1 MTMRCEVELRGCAPE
16 PLMAYLKA
24 LGIFRLISEQKDPL
38 ARAWWR
44 NDCFFLS
51 SELDRDGLAQFF
63 LHEYRPTPIVSPWN
77 GGGGF
82 FATSSSKSK
91 KAVRAIAAVESDR
104 LEVYR
109 QTIKVIKRLLT
120 DTGTKAKPSKAEK
133 ALILAKC
140 RNHLPDL
147 AVSWL
152 DAVYTL
158 SAEDPKFM
166 PLLGTGAN
174 DGNMDFTCNFMTNLV
189 PALTG
194 VDVGKS
200 PSKRVCPDAR
210 RAGWLDIAVLGEGD
224 GQLVKGSVGQF
235 NPGGIG
241 GPNATVGFDGN
252 SLLNPWDFVLMME
265 GTVLFAG
272 AAARRLSAQSS
283 SRAVFPFTVAS
294 SMAVSGSFEYG
305 ESSRAEFWAPLWD
318 RPATLPELEQLMCE
332 GRAQL
337 GRRQVANGTDFARA
351 VVGLGTERGIDQFQ
365 RYGFLERYG
374 RTYLAAPLGRFQ
386 VRHAQEDRE
395 IARRANVLFDLNV
408 WMDSLRRNVSGRNAP
423 SGLGIALSQIE
434 GAIFEF
440 CRQGRKED
448 LQNVLIA
455 VGKAERWLSTSG
467 LRKDNDKGRGISP
480 LNTLSWDWIR
490 FADDKS
496 PEFELARAM
505 ASIHHVQKDGKTKV
519 GPIRENL
526 DPVAVDTD
534 RRTTTWKEDSTSF
547 VWTAGAPLD
556 NMLAVLERRCLEGR
570 MLDLGHAPL
579 ASAYSARLIDIVEFL
594 HGDIDLQRI
603 ANLAL
608 PLSFIRYWPRGEQD
622 SVRQISAPVELP
634 LAFAVMKMTLLPKE
648 FECQDFGEKRAI
660 PMEPRMLSML
670 KAGRVKEAFE
680 VARRRLRASGL
691 QPLSK
696 EPGISAGLDNGR
708 RLAAALLFPLDERA
722 HCALAERA
730 VRKPQ
735 RTES

>member
-1 MTMRCEVELRGCAPE
+1 MCYEVELRGCAPE
-16 PLMAYLKA
+16 PLMSYLKA
-24 LGIFRLISEQKDPL
+24 LGIFRLVSEQKDSA

-44 NDCFFLS
+44 NDSFYLS
-51 SELDRDGLAQFF
+51 SDLDRDELVEFL

-91 KAVRAIAAVESDR
+91 EAVRAISSVESDR

-109 QTIKVIKRLLT
+109 QTIDAIQMLLS
-120 DTGTKAKPSKAEK
+120 DAGIKAKPSKAEK
-133 ALILAKC
+133 ALVLARC
-140 RNHLPDL
+140 RSQLSDL

-194 VDVGKS
+194 VEVGKR
-200 PSKRVCPDAR
+200 PPKRVCLDER
-210 RAGWLDIAVLGEGD
+210 RAGWLDISVFGEGS

-241 GPNATVGFDGN
+241 GPNATVGFDGS
-252 SLLNPWDFVLMME
+252 SLLNPWDYVLMME
-265 GTVLFAG
+265 GTVLFAS

-294 SMAVSGSFEYG
+294 SMAVSGAFEYG

-318 RPATLPELEQLMCE
+318 QPAVLPELEQLMFE

-337 GRRQVANGTDFARA
+337 GRRQVSNGTDFARA
-351 VVGLGTERGIDQFQ
+351 VVGLGTERGVYQFQ

-374 RTYLAAPLGRFQ
+374 RTYLATPLGRFQ
-386 VRHAQEDRE
+386 IRHDQEDRE
-395 IARRANVLFDLNV
+395 IARRANVLFDLDV

-423 SGLGIALSQIE
+423 AGLGVALSQIE

-455 VGKAERWLSTSG
+455 VGEAERWLSTSG
-467 LRKDNDKGRGISP
+467 LRKDNDKGRGIRP
-480 LNTLSWDWIR
+480 LNSLSWDWIR
-490 FADDKS
+490 FAGDRS
-496 PEFELARAM
+496 PAFELAHAM
-505 ASIHHVQKDGKTKV
+505 ASIHHLQKDGKTKV
-519 GPIRENL
+519 GPIRENM
-526 DPVAVDTD
+526 DPVDTD
-534 RRTTTWKEDSTSF
+534 RRPTTWKDDSTSF
-547 VWTAGAPLD
+547 VWTAGDPLD

-570 MLDLGHAPL
+570 MQDLGSAPL
-579 ASAYSARLIDIVEFL
+579 ASGYSARLIDIVEFL
-594 HGDIDLQRI
+594 NGEVDLQRI
-603 ANLAL
+603 TNLAL
-608 PLSFIRYWPRGEQD
+608 PLSFIRYWARGELD
-622 SVRQISAPVELP
+622 SGRQISAPAELP
-634 LAFAVMKMTLLPKE
+634 MAFAVMKMTLLPEE

-660 PMEPRMLSML
+660 SMEPRMLSML
-670 KAGRVKEAFE
+670 KAGRVEEAFG
-680 VARRRLRASGL
+680 VAWRRLRASGL
-691 QPLSK
+691 QPLSPK
-696 EPGISAGLDNGR
+696 PGIPDGLENGR
-708 RLAAALLFPLDERA
+708 RLAAALLFPLDKKA
-722 HCALAERA
+722 HCALAGRA
-730 VRKPQ
+730 VMKPQ
-735 RTES
+735 RPES

>member
-1 MTMRCEVELRGCAPE
+1 MRYEVELQGCAPE

-24 LGIFRLISEQKDPL
+24 LGIFRLVSEQKDPS

-44 NDCFFLS
+44 NDCFYLS
-51 SELDRDGLAQFF
+51 SELDRDGLVGFF

-91 KAVRAIAAVESDR
+91 EAVRSISALESDR
-104 LEVYR
+104 LKDYR
-109 QTIKVIKRLLT
+109 QTIEAVQGLLS
-120 DTGTKAKPSKAEK
+120 DAGIKAKPSKAEK

-140 RNHLPDL
+140 RSQLSDL
-147 AVSWL
+147 AVLWL

-210 RAGWLDIAVLGEGD
+210 RAGWLDISVLGEGD

-241 GPNATVGFDGN
+241 GPNATVGFDGS

-272 AAARRLSAQSS
+272 AAARRLSAPSS

-294 SMAVSGSFEYG
+294 SMAVSGAFDYG
-305 ESSRAEFWAPLWD
+305 ESSRAEFWAPLWEQ
-318 RPATLPELEQLMCE
+318 PAILPELEQLMCE

-337 GRRQVANGTDFARA
+337 GRRQVSNGTDFARA
-351 VVGLGTERGIDQFQ
+351 VVGLGTERGVDQFQ

-374 RTYLAAPLGRFQ
+374 RTYLATPLGRFQ
-386 VRHAQEDRE
+386 VRHDQKDRE

-423 SGLGIALSQIE
+423 AGLGVALSQIE

-440 CRQGRKED
+440 CRQGREED
-448 LQNVLIA
+448 LQNVLIV

-467 LRKDNDKGRGISP
+467 LRKGNDKGRGVSP
-480 LNTLSWDWIR
+480 LNSLSWDWIR

-505 ASIHHVQKDGKTKV
+505 ASIHHLKKDDKLKV
-519 GPIRENL
+519 GPIRENM
-526 DPVAVDTD
+526 DPVDTD
-534 RRTTTWKEDSTSF
+534 RRTTTWKEDNTSF
-547 VWTAGAPLD
+547 VWTAGDPLD

-570 MLDLGHAPL
+570 MQDLGNAPL
-579 ASAYSARLIDIVEFL
+579 ASAYSARLIDIIEFL
-594 HGDIDLQRI
+594 NGDIDLQRI

-608 PLSFIRYWPRGEQD
+608 PLSFIRYWPRGDQE
-622 SVRQISAPVELP
+622 SVRPISAPLELP
-634 LAFAVMKMTLLPKE
+634 VAYAVMKMTLLPKE

-670 KAGRVKEAFE
+670 KAGRVKEAFG
-680 VARRRLRASGL
+680 VAWRRLRASGL

-696 EPGISAGLDNGR
+696 EPGMPDGLANGR
-708 RLAAALLFPLDERA
+708 RLAAVLLFPLDKSA
-722 HCALAERA
+722 HCSLAERA

>member
-1 MTMRCEVELRGCAPE
+1 
-16 PLMAYLKA
+16 MAYLKA
-24 LGIFRLISEQKDPL
+24 LGVFRLVSEQKDSS

-44 NDCFFLS
+44 NDRFYLS
-51 SELDRDGLAQFF
+51 SALNRDGLVAF
-63 LHEYRPTPIVSPWN
+63 LLDEYRPTPIVSPWN

-82 FATSSSKSK
+82 FSTSSSKSK
-91 KAVRAIAAVESDR
+91 AAVGAIAASESDR
-104 LEVYR
+104 IEVYR
-109 QTIKVIKRLLT
+109 QTIEAIHRLLG
-120 DTGTKAKPSKAEK
+120 DAGIKEKPSKAEK
-133 ALILAKC
+133 ALILARC
-140 RNHLPDL
+140 RSQLSDR
-147 AVSWL
+147 AVAWL

-174 DGNMDFTCNFMTNLV
+174 DGNMDFTCNFMTNLI

-200 PSKRVCPDAR
+200 PPKRVCPDER
-210 RAGWLDIAVLGEGD
+210 RAGWLNVAVFGEGS

-241 GPNATVGFDGN
+241 GPNATAGFDGS

-318 RPATLPELEQLMCE
+318 RPATLQELEQLMFE

-337 GRRQVANGTDFARA
+337 GRRQVSNGTDFARA
-351 VVGLGTERGIDQFQ
+351 VSGLGIERGVNQFQ

-374 RTYLAAPLGRFQ
+374 RTYLAAPLGRFH
-386 VRHAQEDRE
+386 VRRDEE
-395 IARRANVLFDLNV
+395 IVRASNVFYDLNV
-408 WMDSLRRNVSGRNAP
+408 WMDSLRRNVSGQSAP
-423 SGLGIALSQIE
+423 AGLGVVLSRIE

-440 CRQGRKED
+440 CRQGRRED

-455 VGKAERWLSTSG
+455 VGKAERWLSRSG
-467 LRKDNDKGRGISP
+467 LSKDNDKGIGVRPISR
-480 LNTLSWDWIR
+480 LSPDWLR
-490 FADDKS
+490 FADDGS
-496 PEFELARAM
+496 PEFRLANAM
-505 ASIHHVQKDGKTKV
+505 ASILQVSADGKKRI
-519 GPIRENL
+519 GSIRENML
-526 DPVAVDTD
+526 PVDSD
-534 RRTTTWKEDSTSF
+534 GRTSWKEDSASF
-547 VWTAGAPLD
+547 VWTAGDILD

-570 MLDLGHAPL
+570 MHDLTYAPL
-579 ASAYSARLIDIVEFL
+579 SSAFSASLDNIADFL
-594 HGDIDLQRI
+594 DGGVDVQRV

-608 PLSFIRYWPRGEQD
+608 PLSFIRYWSRDEKD
-622 SVRQISAPVELP
+622 SVRQVAASIELP
-634 LAFAVMKMTLLPKE
+634 MAFAVMKLTLLPKA
-648 FECQDFGEKRAI
+648 FKCQDFGEKKAI
-660 PMEPRMLSML
+660 SVEPRLLSML
-670 KAGRVKEAFE
+670 KTGRVEEAFR
-680 VARRRLRASGL
+680 VAWRRLRASGL

-696 EPGISAGLDNGR
+696 EPGIADGLENGR
-708 RLAAALLFPLDERA
+708 RLGAALLFPLDERA

-735 RTES
+735 QTES